1 MIYNYKELTDEQL
14 LKSLVKESRAGSFK
28 SLLSEHGLDE
38 LLYDLTPQELI
49 QVDGI
54 GARTVERIT
63 ALQELL
69 RRLHDRRLQRLGH
82 SIKSPADVFNIMYP
96 ILGHLKVEE
105 FHLLLLNTKNHVI
118 GEPIM
123 ISRGSLNASLVD
135 PRSVFRLAIKKAAAS
150 MILVHNHPS
159 TNPEPSREDKA
170 ITERLVE
177 VGKLVGIQ
185 VLDHIIIGST
195 YYSFKENEL
204 I

>member
-1 MIYNYKELTDEQL
+1 MIYNYKEFTDEQL

-82 SIKSPADVFNIMYP
+82 SIKSPADVFNVMYP

-123 ISRGSLNASLVD
+123 ISRGSLNASIVH
-135 PRSVFRLAIKKAAAS
+135 PRSVFRIAIKKAAAS

-159 TNPEPSREDKA
+159 MNPEPSREDKA
-170 ITERLVE
+170 ITDRLVE